1 MRRGQKVKVI
11 ATSGGLLGRE
21 GEIRRVAL
29 KWIRRLQSTV
39 NYDLTG
45 KMFVFEE
52 VGREEEV
59 QDGRLRDS
67 DLLAQVSG
75 YRDGKGKSLA
85 QDSVRV
91 RRGDY
96 SLVLIELLTLHW
108 PRFSTSFLE
117 DNIVHELLHVVR
129 PQIGRIIKNGEL
141 VEDGDYMHKTTSM
154 LIKNFNRLSKL
165 DMQVLLKESVTDRE
179 VRQYLRRVSEAGKK
193 GDEESKE

>member
-1 MRRGQKVKVI
+1 
-11 ATSGGLLGRE
+11 
-21 GEIRRVAL
+21 
-29 KWIRRLQSTV
+29 V